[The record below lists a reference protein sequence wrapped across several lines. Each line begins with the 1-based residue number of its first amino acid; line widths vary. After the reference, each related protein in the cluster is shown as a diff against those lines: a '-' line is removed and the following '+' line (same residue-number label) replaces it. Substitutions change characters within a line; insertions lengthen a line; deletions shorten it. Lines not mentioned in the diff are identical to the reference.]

1 MGMNVQRIK
10 RLSEN
15 TVFVTFSCHTDF
27 RKAIR
32 LLSIVAKD
40 TREKVK
46 PSKGSYYSRMAE
58 YEKIFE
64 EQFIASLER
73 PYNEDGIVVNS
84 RPQMGPIASIKIP
97 LSLV

>member
-1 MGMNVQRIK
+1 M
-10 RLSEN
+10 
-15 TVFVTFSCHTDF
+15 
-27 RKAIR
+27 
-32 LLSIVAKD
+32 LSIVAKD